1 MGCIGGQ
8 TARPMAETGASSI
21 VGDVRD
27 DRRRR
32 TVAAVTATGEQAEPG
47 YMKGTG
53 LIIAM

>member
-32 TVAAVTATGEQAEPG
+32 TVAAIMATGEQAEPG

>member
-1 MGCIGGQ
+1 
-8 TARPMAETGASSI
+8 MAETGASSI

-32 TVAAVTATGEQAEPG
+32 TVAAITATGEQAEPG